1 MIVAQNVR
9 AAHKEETWYGFEAK
23 KYIHPAGKRHY
34 PERRPDGG
42 TAGNSALPLGCGPDR
57 NQTETVYTKGVQ
69 TFIKEVDW
77 GEFKIT
83 DEKVV
88 GEGESKAIVT
98 YLDGR
103 VDTLSLAEAR
113 KIVDTPIDSTATPQR
128 QGTSSYGH
136 HHAGL
141 GSALLYGSMGYML
154 GRSFSQ
160 PVSPGV
166 YASPQVFNRSTQHS
180 SVVKNSRVSRP
191 TNSSRGF
198 FRGGGSGRSASS

>member
-1 MIVAQNVR
+1 MVV
-9 AAHKEETWYGFEAK
+9 
-23 KYIHPAGKRHY
+23 KRKNTFI
-34 PERRPDGG
+34 RQVKDITLSGAL
-42 TAGNSALPLGCGPDR
+42 TAGLLATAALPLGCGPDR

-103 VDTLSLAEAR
+103 VDTLSLTEAR
-113 KIVDTPIDSTATPQR
+113 RIVDTPIDSTATQQR
-128 QGTSSYGH
+128 HGNSSYGY

-141 GSALLYGSMGYML
+141 GNALLYGSMGYML

-166 YASPQVFNRSTQHS
+166 YASPQVFNRSTQHATVVRN
-180 SVVKNSRVSRP
+180 SVVSRP
-191 TNSSRGF
+191 TNASRGF
-198 FRGGGSGRSASS
+198 FRGGSRGSARGASS